1 MQLAIEQKDARD
13 QGVEQLESRDGL
25 RLHLELS
32 GHAMSPLGLREPG
45 CTPRLPPP
53 RLPRR
58 RMMQLLVLR

>member
-1 MQLAIEQKDARD
+1 VQLAIEQKDARD

-32 GHAMSPLGLREPG
+32 GHATGPLGLRKAG
-45 CTPRLPPP
+45 YTP

-58 RMMQLLVLR
+58 RMIELLVLR